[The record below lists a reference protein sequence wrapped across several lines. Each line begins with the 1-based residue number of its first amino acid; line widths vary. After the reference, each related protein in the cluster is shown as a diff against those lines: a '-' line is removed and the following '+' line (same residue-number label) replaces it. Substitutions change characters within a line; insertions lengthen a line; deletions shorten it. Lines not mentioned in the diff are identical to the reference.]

1 MYKKPRNLW
10 ALSVHEVMRWTDP
23 KSPSLGSG
31 FQKHYC
37 CLECVNYMPQCAG
50 AQTRKSIWG
59 FSNMYTNSSAKWLI
73 SGFSDKIKF
82 CSGDCNAYCESGK
95 LALSPKHN
103 RETERDLAGSE
114 APSGVAAFASQPGF
128 AMPFYSTAAP

>member
-1 MYKKPRNLW
+1 
-10 ALSVHEVMRWTDP
+10 
-23 KSPSLGSG
+23 
-31 FQKHYC
+31 
-37 CLECVNYMPQCAG
+37 
-50 AQTRKSIWG
+50 
-59 FSNMYTNSSAKWLI
+59 MYTNSSAKWLI